1 MLKEVTRAQPH
12 DFPATLHELLAGT
25 QRELD
30 EIKPPFVRDM
40 RQKAPQVFQVIERR
54 RAALFQ
60 RYFGKLLVDGQRAG
74 MVRKDVPANLI
85 IEILLAIVQ
94 AIMNPA
100 KMEKLGMMPKEGF
113 AGILKIVL
121 QGALTPKGRK
131 ACAHG
136 SLGARQ
142 PRSDRG
148 SRIHSELCPVGAIAL
163 LLLLAGCGARK
174 NAVSGT
180 IEVDEAHVGPRSGG
194 RVEKILAWEGDR
206 LHEGQVIVQLDASE
220 LRARR
225 DLASAQIDTAAHD
238 ADAQEAQLVFL
249 RDDAG
254 RQKDLLNRRVVSATD
269 AERSDSAAKAQEKNV
284 AAAKMRVAQA
294 RAQLA
299 DIDSQ
304 LAEMQIIAPADSILE
319 VLSVKVGDVLPAN
332 REAATLLMTG
342 HLWVRV
348 YVPESWLGLIKLG
361 EQVRVRVDSFP
372 HTDFN
377 GVVEQINRQAE
388 FTPRNVQTVAD
399 RIKQVFGVKVRLPS
413 DDDRLRAGMAADVYF
428 PNVK

>member
-1 MLKEVTRAQPH
+1 MNAL
-12 DFPATLHELLAGT
+12 
-25 QRELD
+25 
-30 EIKPPFVRDM
+30 FVS
-40 RQKAPQVFQVIERR
+40 QCNR
-54 RAALFQ
+54 RA
-60 RYFGKLLVDGQRAG
+60 RCG
-74 MVRKDVPANLI
+74 
-85 IEILLAIVQ
+85 
-94 AIMNPA
+94 
-100 KMEKLGMMPKEGF
+100 
-113 AGILKIVL
+113 
-121 QGALTPKGRK
+121 
-131 ACAHG
+131 H
-136 SLGARQ
+136 
-142 PRSDRG
+142 RSRTY
-148 SRIHSELCPVGAIAL
+148 SELILPFGAFTL
-163 LLLLAGCGARK
+163 FLLLAGCSDRG

-180 IEVDEAHVGPRSGG
+180 IEVDEAHVGPRFSG
-194 RVEKILAWEGDR
+194 RVEKIFAKEGDR

-249 RDDAG
+249 RDEAG
-254 RQKDLLNRRVVSATD
+254 RQQELLKRRVVSSTD
-269 AERSDSAAKAQEKNV
+269 AERASSAANSQEKNV

-299 DIDSQ
+299 DIDAQ
-304 LAEMQIIAPADSILE
+304 LAEMQVVAPANSILE
-319 VLSVKVGDVLPAN
+319 VLSVKPGDILVPPFN
-332 REAATLLMTG
+332 QDVATLLLTG

-361 EQVRVRVDSFP
+361 EHVRVRVDSFP
-372 HTDFN
+372 HTDFD

-399 RIKQVFGVKVRLPS
+399 RIKQVFGVKIRLPS